1 MRAYGRGARYGR
13 THLQVRAFSFF
24 ATGVRTGVV
33 RFRFYRIYRIY
44 IYIYRRGRSE
54 ICQCGARSGSP
65 QICTCTSSDSQG
77 IWLAKNVAE
86 VHIAGSI
93 LAQKVIKT
101 SMAYNIQTQ
110 RHS

>member
-1 MRAYGRGARYGR
+1 MQVCQDRSKEVYCCDEEIWGYKRGK
-13 THLQVRAFSFF
+13 H
-24 ATGVRTGVV
+24 
-33 RFRFYRIYRIY
+33 IYLASNILKKQIGY
-44 IYIYRRGRSE
+44 IHNK
-54 ICQCGARSGSP
+54 
-65 QICTCTSSDSQG
+65 ICTCTSSDSQG

-86 VHIAGSI
+86 AHIAGSI